1 MKRWRRE
8 PAQSAFRDEV
18 ALKEDQDLWVLGEGE
33 REDEGDEE
41 SLVGMG
47 NGVEM
52 DRHDWEEV

>member
-33 REDEGDEE
+33 GEDEE

-47 NGVEM
+47 NGVKM
-52 DRHDWEEV
+52 DRHDREEA